1 MRLKGNH
8 RQLTSVRNPRI
19 ICHHTVDPFEF
30 ELAHNKA
37 HSRGGKL
44 TAANTSVLNLIFELA
59 TGKPI
64 YFEFF
69 GAITN

>member
-1 MRLKGNH
+1 MSYVPEEIIHWNMLGFPDRAFEIAIPFQISIPIILSLK
-8 RQLTSVRNPRI
+8 TPS
-19 ICHHTVDPFEF
+19 
-30 ELAHNKA
+30 
-37 HSRGGKL
+37 
-44 TAANTSVLNLIFELA
+44 SVLNLIFELA